1 MRLEYYVNISAALFE
16 HHLVGRARPRPLE
29 GLLAREALVVRDE
42 RAGVDP
48 CGGFDAPSRL
58 VCAARVGQD
67 YVYRRPG

>member
-48 CGGFDAPSRL
+48 CGGFE
-58 VCAARVGQD
+58 
-67 YVYRRPG
+67 

>member
-1 MRLEYYVNISAALFE
+1 MLCNIHRDVDGLERRGLRRMRLEYYANISAALFE

-48 CGGFDAPSRL
+48 CGGFE
-58 VCAARVGQD
+58 
-67 YVYRRPG
+67 